1 MKKQYA
7 LPILFFTLGI
17 AITII
22 GALFKIMHWPGATI
36 LLVTGLLA
44 EATALIVLIISIAK
58 RFKIDS
64 EIYSKS
70 I

>member
-22 GALFKIMHWPGATI
+22 GALFKIMHWPGTTI
-36 LLVTGLLA
+36 LLATGLLA
-44 EATALIVLIISIAK
+44 EAAALIVLIISIAK
-58 RFKIDS
+58 RLK
-64 EIYSKS
+64 
-70 I
+70 

>member
-22 GALFKIMHWPGATI
+22 GALFKIMHWPGANA
-36 LLVTGLLA
+36 LLITGLLA
-44 EATALIVLIISIAK
+44 EAAALIILIISIAK
-58 RFKIDS
+58 RLK
-64 EIYSKS
+64 
-70 I
+70 

>member
-22 GALFKIMHWPGATI
+22 GALFKIMHLPGATI
-36 LLVTGLLA
+36 LLATGLLA

-58 RFKIDS
+58 RLK
-64 EIYSKS
+64 
-70 I
+70 

>member
-36 LLVTGLLA
+36 LLVTGLLS
-44 EATALIVLIISIAK
+44 EATAIIVLIISIAK
-58 RFKIDS
+58 RLK
-64 EIYSKS
+64 
-70 I
+70 

>member
-7 LPILFFTLGI
+7 LPILFFKLGI

>member
-17 AITII
+17 AITIV
-22 GALFKIMHWPGATI
+22 GAMFKIMHWPGATI

-58 RFKIDS
+58 RLK
-64 EIYSKS
+64 
-70 I
+70 

>member
-17 AITII
+17 AITVI

-36 LLVTGLLA
+36 LLVTGLLS

-58 RFKIDS
+58 RIK
-64 EIYSKS
+64 
-70 I
+70 

>member
-22 GALFKIMHWPGATI
+22 GAMFKIMHWPGATI
-36 LLVTGLLA
+36 ILTAGLLA
-44 EATALIVLIISIAK
+44 EATALIVLIITIAK
-58 RFKIDS
+58 RLK
-64 EIYSKS
+64 
-70 I
+70 

>member
-36 LLVTGLLA
+36 LLSTGLLA

-58 RFKIDS
+58 RLK
-64 EIYSKS
+64 
-70 I
+70 

>member
-22 GALFKIMHWPGATI
+22 GALFKIMHWPCATI
-36 LLVTGLLA
+36 LLATGLLA

-58 RFKIDS
+58 RLK
-64 EIYSKS
+64 
-70 I
+70 

>member
-58 RFKIDS
+58 RLK
-64 EIYSKS
+64 
-70 I
+70 

>member
-17 AITII
+17 AITVI

-36 LLVTGLLA
+36 LLVTGLLS
-44 EATALIVLIISIAK
+44 EATAIIVLIISIAK
-58 RFKIDS
+58 RLK
-64 EIYSKS
+64 
-70 I
+70 

>member
-22 GALFKIMHWPGATI
+22 GALFKIMHWPGANV
-36 LLVTGLLA
+36 LLTTGLLS
-44 EATALIVLIISIAK
+44 EAAALIILIISIAK
-58 RFKIDS
+58 RLK
-64 EIYSKS
+64 
-70 I
+70 

>member
-22 GALFKIMHWPGATI
+22 GALFKIMHWPGATT
-36 LLVTGLLA
+36 LLAAGLLA
-44 EATALIVLIISIAK
+44 EATALIVLIITIAK
-58 RFKIDS
+58 RLK
-64 EIYSKS
+64 
-70 I
+70 

>member
-22 GALFKIMHWPGATI
+22 GALFKIMHWTGATI
-36 LLVTGLLA
+36 LLVIGLLA

-58 RFKIDS
+58 RLK
-64 EIYSKS
+64 
-70 I
+70 

>member
-22 GALFKIMHWPGATI
+22 GALFKIMHWPGAN
-36 LLVTGLLA
+36 
-44 EATALIVLIISIAK
+44 LIIS
-58 RFKIDS
+58 FGLFL
-64 EIYSKS
+64 EIIFGAAIMIYLLKNKNK
-70 I
+70 

>member
-44 EATALIVLIISIAK
+44 EATALFVLIISIAK
-58 RFKIDS
+58 RLK
-64 EIYSKS
+64 
-70 I
+70 

>member
-22 GALFKIMHWPGATI
+22 GALFKIMHWPSANA
-36 LLVTGLLA
+36 LLTTGLLS
-44 EATALIVLIISIAK
+44 EAAALIILIISIAK
-58 RFKIDS
+58 RLK
-64 EIYSKS
+64 
-70 I
+70 

>member
-17 AITII
+17 AITVI

-36 LLVTGLLA
+36 LLVTGLLS

-58 RFKIDS
+58 RLK
-64 EIYSKS
+64 
-70 I
+70 

>member
-7 LPILFFTLGI
+7 LPILFFSLGI

-58 RFKIDS
+58 RLK
-64 EIYSKS
+64 
-70 I
+70 

>member
-22 GALFKIMHWPGATI
+22 GALFKIMHWPGAKT
-36 LLVTGLLA
+36 LLAAGLLA
-44 EATALIVLIISIAK
+44 EATALIVLIITIAK
-58 RFKIDS
+58 RLK
-64 EIYSKS
+64 
-70 I
+70 

>member
-36 LLVTGLLA
+36 LLVIGYLIGLL
-44 EATALIVLIISIAK
+44 IH
-58 RFKIDS
+58 
-64 EIYSKS
+64 
-70 I
+70 

>member
-22 GALFKIMHWPGATI
+22 GALFKLMHWPGASII
-36 LLVTGLLA
+36 LPIGLLA
-44 EATALIVLIISIAK
+44 EPCPLIIILISAIK
-58 RFKIDS
+58 
-64 EIYSKS
+64 
-70 I
+70 